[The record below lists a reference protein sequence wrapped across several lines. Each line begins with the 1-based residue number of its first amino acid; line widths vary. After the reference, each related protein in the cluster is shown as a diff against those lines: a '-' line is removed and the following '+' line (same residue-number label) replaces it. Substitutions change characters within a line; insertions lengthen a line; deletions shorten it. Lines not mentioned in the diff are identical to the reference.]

1 MMIWTHMM
9 RRVLSILVL
18 LPLDVFL
25 YPLTI
30 VFSAL
35 PRISVDLY
43 MRASHLLEVKQT
55 TKHSAK
61 AGTKA
66 A

>member
-1 MMIWTHMM
+1 M
-9 RRVLSILVL
+9 
-18 LPLDVFL
+18 FL
-25 YPLTI
+25 FFIPLTI
-30 VFSAL
+30 VFSML

-55 TKHSAK
+55 SKHSAK

-66 A
+66 AAAA